1 MRKKIGILLV
11 AFALVCIGITL
22 TTVNRDR
29 ISESSG
35 KKGNSNKWEKSSENR
50 DGLQLEDDDSLCFY
64 ENGEKFTGGYKVI
77 KNKQYYFGQDGK
89 AVKDKLQ
96 AVEIDGK
103 ECYFY
108 FGSNGEAKV
117 NEWVTANEAEYYL
130 GEDGKAVTG
139 VKKLDNNYCKFA
151 QDGKLIRKI
160 DASKKLVAITY
171 DDGPSIYTPVI
182 LDVLEKY
189 DAVATFFVVGN
200 RVSDYAEYTKRAHD
214 MGCEIANHT
223 YDHKILTGVSADEIV
238 NQVNKTNDIIEQTVG
253 EKSIIMRPPGGAV
266 NDKVSQNV
274 KMPMIIWSVDPTD
287 WKTRNQQKTEDA
299 VLSGVGDGDI
309 VLMHDLYESTANAAE
324 KIFST
329 LKAEGYE
336 FVTVSE
342 LAEFRGVKLNKGE
355 KINSCRKQQ

>member
-22 TTVNRDR
+22 TTANRDR
-29 ISESSG
+29 ISESSA
-35 KKGNSNKWEKSSENR
+35 KKGNSKKAEENSENK

-89 AVKDKLQ
+89 AVRDALQ
-96 AVEIDGK
+96 AVEIDGQ
-103 ECYFY
+103 EYYFY

-117 NEWVTANEAEYYL
+117 NEWVTVNEAEYYL

-139 VKKLDNNYCKFA
+139 VKKLDDNYCKFA

-160 DASKKLVAITY
+160 DTSKKLVAITY

-182 LDVLEKY
+182 
-189 DAVATFFVVGN
+189 FVVGN
-200 RVSDYAEYTKRAHD
+200 RVPDYAEYTKRAHD

-238 NQVNKTNDIIEQTVG
+238 NQINKTNDIIEQTVG
-253 EKSIIMRPPGGAV
+253 EKSIIMRPPGGGV
-266 NDKVSQNV
+266 NDKVAQNV
-274 KMPMIIWSVDPTD
+274 NMPMIIWSVDPTD

-342 LAEFRGVKLNKGE
+342 LAEFRGIKLNPGE

>member
-22 TTVNRDR
+22 TTANRDR
-29 ISESSG
+29 ISES
-35 KKGNSNKWEKSSENR
+35 KKAEENSENK

-89 AVKDKLQ
+89 AVRDALQ
-96 AVEIDGK
+96 AVEIDGQ
-103 ECYFY
+103 EYYFY

-117 NEWVTANEAEYYL
+117 NEWVTVNEAEYYL

-139 VKKLDNNYCKFA
+139 VKKLDDNYCKFA

-160 DASKKLVAITY
+160 DTSKKLVAITY

-200 RVSDYAEYTKRAHD
+200 RVPDYAEYTKRAHD

-238 NQVNKTNDIIEQTVG
+238 NQINKTNDIIEQTVG
-253 EKSIIMRPPGGAV
+253 EKSIIMRPPGGGV
-266 NDKVSQNV
+266 NDKVAQNV
-274 KMPMIIWSVDPTD
+274 NMPMIIWSVDPED
-287 WKTRNQQKTEDA
+287 WRDRNQERIVNY
-299 VLSGVGDGDI
+299 VLDRVKDGDI
-309 VLMHDLYESTANAAE
+309 ILMHDMFGPSVDAALTIVDE
-324 KIFST
+324 
-329 LKAEGYE
+329 LQNRGYC
-336 FVTVSE
+336 FVTVE
-342 LAEFRGVKLNKGE
+342 QLMAMRGVEPAAGRRY
-355 KINSCRKQQ
+355 NSVQP